1 MFIQPHLET
10 SRMSDAFLSS
20 DEFDEQAHQLYN
32 QGRYDEALET
42 LKDGLALY
50 PSAVELHIGMGYAYL
65 AREEFAWS
73 RRAFDTALSLDTD
86 HEDALAGMGEA
97 LLAVGDQAG
106 AVRNFERLL
115 ALGFQDD
122 HEMMLQ
128 AGRALFRSGLLAQA
142 YRFFDL

>member
-1 MFIQPHLET
+1 MNCT
-10 SRMSDAFLSS
+10 RARFL
-20 DEFDEQAHQLYN
+20 L
-32 QGRYDEALET
+32 
-42 LKDGLALY
+42 
-50 PSAVELHIGMGYAYL
+50 YAYL

-115 ALGFQDD
+115 QLGFHDD

-128 AGRALFRSGLLAQA
+128 AGRALFRCQRARMWRISPRWPLAT
-142 YRFFDL
+142 R